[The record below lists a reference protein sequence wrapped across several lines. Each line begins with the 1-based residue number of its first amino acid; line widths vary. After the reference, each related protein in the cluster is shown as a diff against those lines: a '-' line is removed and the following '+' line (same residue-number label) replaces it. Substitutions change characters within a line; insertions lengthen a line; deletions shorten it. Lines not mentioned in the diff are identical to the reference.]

1 MTIKDIS
8 EALNISISTVSKAL
22 NNATDIA
29 EDTKTRIKQYAES
42 VGYHVKSKNTP
53 IKRIC
58 ILYER
63 IDTDTRNNV
72 FGNIVS
78 SFADMAIAN
87 NYEVVIDYIES
98 KSENFSLNDYLKQN
112 NFSAAFVLG
121 LNLKSKVYKQLKTTE
136 KPIVLLDNHIS
147 DANSVSTISS
157 DNTNAIVD
165 AVHYLTQKGHKK
177 IGLLLGEKQS
187 LVSCERMAGYVLGLA
202 LEGIELNYNY
212 IQYGD
217 FSKFSG
223 ELAAANFAETDVTAI
238 ICCSDMMAMGLIDG
252 LTSCGKSVPN
262 DVSVMGFDDLSL
274 LKFTS
279 YNLTTMKQDFPKLGE
294 EAFKQVCELLAGRK
308 PQYLTIGCKL
318 IERGTV
324 KKLD

>member
-29 EDTKTRIKQYAES
+29 DETKTRIRQYAES
-42 VGYHVKSKNTP
+42 VGYIKSKSIPT
-53 IKRIC
+53 KRIC

-72 FGNIVS
+72 FGNVVS
-78 SFADMAIAN
+78 AFVDMAIAN
-87 NYEVVIDYIES
+87 NCEVVIDYIES
-98 KSENFSLNDYLKQN
+98 KGENFVLDKYLKQN
-112 NFSAAFVLG
+112 NFSAAFILG
-121 LNLKSKVYKQLKTTE
+121 LTLKSNVYKQLKLTE

-147 DANSVSTISS
+147 DTTSVSTVSS
-157 DNTNAIVD
+157 DNTNATID
-165 AVHYLTQKGHKK
+165 AVHYLAKMGHKK
-177 IGLLLGEKQS
+177 IGLLMGEKQS
-187 LVSCERMAGYVLGLA
+187 LVSCERMSGYILGLA
-202 LEGIELNYNY
+202 LEGIEINYDY
-212 IQYGD
+212 MQYGD
-217 FSKFSG
+217 FSKYSG
-223 ELAAANFAETDVTAI
+223 EVAAANFVESDVTAI

-252 LTSCGKSVPN
+252 LISCGKSVPN
-262 DVSVMGFDDLSL
+262 DISVIGFDDLSL

-294 EAFKQVCELLAGRK
+294 EAFKQVNELLSGRK